1 MKKERELVDMTEKN
15 ITFCNKILYYL
26 IAPALLVY
34 FFFIDTGIIK
44 CSLSVSMIF
53 LIIIIGTISIHM
65 VYKKKNNKYKF
76 EVSSSYGKIMMVL
89 VFFELCFNFYK

>member
-1 MKKERELVDMTEKN
+1 MTEKN

-44 CSLSVSMIF
+44 CSLSVLMIF
-53 LIIIIGTISIHM
+53 LIIIGAISIHM

>member
-1 MKKERELVDMTEKN
+1 MTEKN

-44 CSLSVSMIF
+44 CSLSVLMIF
-53 LIIIIGTISIHM
+53 LIIVDFFAILFRLTGTISIHM